1 MKILFSLLMIKFIL
15 FANDTLI
22 YQTLAV
28 TKQHEGFSRYLYVDN
43 GNYSIGYGTNL
54 SGGISKEEA
63 ELLLKYR
70 LSKTYKKL
78 IKYDRYSRLNT
89 PRKIA
94 VLDLTYNLGI
104 TKLLRFRHFIWR
116 LKHGYYKAA
125 ANALRESAW
134 YHQVGNRALYI
145 VNIIEKG

>member
-1 MKILFSLLMIKFIL
+1 MKIFFSLLLLKL
-15 FANDTLI
+15 LLLADNTLI
-22 YQTLAV
+22 YQTLVV
-28 TKQHEGFSRYLYVDN
+28 TKQHEGFSKYLYMDN

-54 SGGISKEEA
+54 SGGISKDEA
-63 ELLLKYR
+63 ELLLRYR
-70 LSKTYKKL
+70 LNKTYKKL
-78 IKYDRYSRLNT
+78 IKYDWYSCLNT

-94 VLDLTYNLGI
+94 VLDLAYNLGI

-116 LKHGYYKAA
+116 LKHSYYKAA

-134 YHQVGNRALYI
+134 YHQVGSRALYI